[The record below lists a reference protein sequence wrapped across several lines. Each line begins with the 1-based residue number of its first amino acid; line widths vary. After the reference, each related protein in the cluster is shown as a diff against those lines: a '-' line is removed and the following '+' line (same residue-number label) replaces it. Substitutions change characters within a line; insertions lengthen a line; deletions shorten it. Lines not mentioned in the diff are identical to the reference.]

1 MALSCVSLPLPTAA
15 AFGDPHPSREARAS
29 RASSFV
35 LLADASAPS
44 CFISITLQK
53 MKWFVGYV
61 AVVMTKVVWQNV
73 FGAMSINIVV
83 TYDVPDEWCCCEC
96 QKKSNWD
103 QTPSQGGQ
111 TIRNIVHQDSLKIPN
126 KFENAKVKYISY
138 EEASLLNNKERP
150 PYCRSNFHVRRT
162 NSHVHPASPPNAKH
176 SSSRSDN
183 RAYSQ
188 FHRKFP
194 NGQQSPCRSDTQ
206 GPFLKRG
213 AGASQNQAE
222 IAGINM
228 KQKAQSGVT
237 VPMLRP
243 CHRSRAIRGKIDF
256 QVQNEQ
262 REKKVVGADKVTM
275 NPQSRDDP
283 REKSGSN
290 ATGTYIGRG
299 SEMSPDNH
307 IGMPVVINS
316 SVEYARRPPPEIR
329 WTGCFLV
336 SDGSNCNP
344 ADFKAY
350 CPSKVSSKVLNVI
363 KSMPSVIELDILP
376 RMDEWPKSFETNPPV
391 YEDIGLFFFS
401 TELDRNGKSQ
411 SRLMETSCNFVMRA
425 YINNIKLLIYSS
437 EVLPPDSQCVA
448 DSMDN

>member
-1 MALSCVSLPLPTAA
+1 MAWSPWSKGNTESNPI
-15 AFGDPHPSREARAS
+15 RAQHHGVQ
-29 RASSFV
+29 FY
-35 LLADASAPS
+35 
-44 CFISITLQK
+44 ISTRP

-61 AVVMTKVVWQNV
+61 AVVMTKIEWQNV

-96 QKKSNWD
+96 QNKSNWD

-111 TIRNIVHQDSLKIPN
+111 TIRNRVHQDSLKIPN

-138 EEASLLNNKERP
+138 EEASLLNNNERP
-150 PYCRSNFHVRRT
+150 PNCRSNFHVRRT
-162 NSHVHPASPPNAKH
+162 NSHVRPASPPNAKQ

-213 AGASQNQAE
+213 DGASQNQTE

-228 KQKAQSGVT
+228 KQKAQSGE
-237 VPMLRP
+237 MLRP

-262 REKKVVGADKVTM
+262 REKKVVSADKVTM

-290 ATGTYIGRG
+290 VTGTDIGRG
-299 SEMSPDNH
+299 SEMSPDND
-307 IGMPVVINS
+307 IGMLVVINS
-316 SVEYARRPPPEIR
+316 SVEYARQPPPEIC

-336 SDGSNCNP
+336 SNGSNCNP

-363 KSMPSVIELDILP
+363 KSMPSIIELDILP
-376 RMDEWPKSFETNPPV
+376 RMDEWPKSFEINPPV

-411 SRLMETSCNFVMRA
+411 SHVMETSCNFVMRA

-437 EVLPPDSQCVA
+437 EVLPPDSQWIDGESYLWGVFV
-448 DSMDN
+448 DPKRRHKSMPFGSISA

>member
-44 CFISITLQK
+44 CYCFP
-53 MKWFVGYV
+53 
-61 AVVMTKVVWQNV
+61 
-73 FGAMSINIVV
+73 VV

-228 KQKAQSGVT
+228 KQKAQS
-237 VPMLRP
+237 
-243 CHRSRAIRGKIDF
+243 GKIDF

>member
-1 MALSCVSLPLPTAA
+1 MVAV
-15 AFGDPHPSREARAS
+15 ARPA
-29 RASSFV
+29 
-35 LLADASAPS
+35 ASAAS
-44 CFISITLQK
+44 NEMVCGICGSGHDQDRMAKCIRCNVYQHCYCFP
-53 MKWFVGYV
+53 
-61 AVVMTKVVWQNV
+61 
-73 FGAMSINIVV
+73 VV

-96 QKKSNWD
+96 QNKSNWD

-111 TIRNIVHQDSLKIPN
+111 TIRNRVHQDSLKIPN

-138 EEASLLNNKERP
+138 EEVSLLNNNERP
-150 PYCRSNFHVRRT
+150 PNCRSNFHVRRT
-162 NSHVHPASPPNAKH
+162 NSHVRPASPPNAKQ

-213 AGASQNQAE
+213 DGASQNQTE

-228 KQKAQSGVT
+228 KQKAQSGE
-237 VPMLRP
+237 MLRP

-262 REKKVVGADKVTM
+262 REKKVVSADKVTM

-290 ATGTYIGRG
+290 VTVGTDIGRG
-299 SEMSPDNH
+299 SEMSPDND
-307 IGMPVVINS
+307 IGMLVVINS
-316 SVEYARRPPPEIR
+316 SVEYARQPPPEIC

-336 SDGSNCNP
+336 SNGSNCNP

-363 KSMPSVIELDILP
+363 KSMPSIIELDILP
-376 RMDEWPKSFETNPPV
+376 RMDEWPKSFEINPPV

-411 SRLMETSCNFVMRA
+411 SHVMETSCNFVMRA

-437 EVLPPDSQCVA
+437 EVLPPDSQWIDGESYLWGVFV
-448 DSMDN
+448 DPKRRHKSMPFGSISA